1 MYKTVEL
8 PIDQI
13 SIFVNNI
20 VNHFTSAMK
29 SSFSVILFL
38 LLFSFTSNVFAENTN
53 RSDLDING
61 QLQSNFANPPKS
73 VQTTV
78 YWYWISNNISKEGVV
93 QDLQAMKKAGINRA
107 FIGNIGIDEVPYGKV
122 KMLSDEWWD
131 ILHTALK
138 TATELDIEI
147 GIFNSPGWSQS
158 GGPWIKA
165 ENAMRYLASSEL
177 RIKGP
182 TKMNQKLIQPNREF
196 QDVKVIAY
204 PAPKND
210 LLVLNATN
218 SRILS
223 QPTIDGLE
231 KLIDGDVKTGL
242 NIPSKDSLIIDFES
256 IKDFTARSLTIR
268 TTKEPITAQ
277 AQLQVKTVNGYKTI
291 SSFEINRSK
300 ADLNVG
306 FDPYAPI
313 VISIP
318 ATTSK
323 AFRLIIKN
331 SEIKQFAGANL
342 PEIVSKSGLTEIALS
357 VAPRIE
363 RYSEKTLA
371 KMYQLPLPYWNEY
384 QWEQQPKVDDASST
398 IDASKVIDIS
408 KYMAADGTLIWNV
421 PKGDWVILRTGMT
434 PTGTKNGPAAPEAT
448 GYEVDKLSAKQ
459 AEKHFEGHIGE
470 ILKRIPE
477 ADRKTFKVVVQDSYE
492 TGGQNFTDDFFAEFK
507 KAYGYDALPFLPTY
521 YGYVVGSYENSD
533 RFLWDLRRFVADR
546 VAYQYV
552 GGLRDISHKHG
563 LTTWLECYG
572 HWGFPGEFLQYGGQ
586 SDEISGEFWSKGTLG
601 DIENRAATSCGHIYG
616 KTKISSESFTV
627 ADKAYCNYPATLKQ
641 RGDRFFAEG
650 INNTLLHVFISQ
662 AYPDKFPGVNSWFG
676 NEFDAHNTW
685 FSQIDIFT
693 QYLKRCN
700 YMLQQGLNVADV
712 AYFIGEDTPKM
723 TGITDP
729 ALPKGYQFDYINAE
743 VIEKSM
749 TVKDNLLT
757 LNHGTQFKIL
767 VLPKLETMRPELL
780 TKIQQLVL
788 DGAVV
793 LGPAPNRSPSL
804 QNQPQADFLVKKL
817 SKELWGEVD
826 GLKVKFANRGK
837 GIIMSGLTMEEALA
851 QIDCIPDCK
860 IPENVKIDYN
870 HRKMSDGDCYFI
882 SNQSDKEQIAS
893 LQFRVK
899 GMQPEL
905 WDAVTGANRKLPAF
919 LQEKE
924 STTVP
929 IKLAANESAFIVFKS
944 ECKPTST
951 EISAN
956 YPTPRLLTTV
966 QVPWKVTFDAKVRT
980 PKHITMSVLKDLT
993 TFDNDS
999 IKYFSG
1005 IASYTA
1011 TFSLEKLPKNERIF
1025 VNLNN
1030 VGVMAKVSING
1041 NYVGGVWTAPYKL
1054 DVSNFISK
1062 GSNSI
1067 QVDVVNTWVNRLI
1080 GDQKLP
1086 KAQRQTWTYFNP
1098 YKADSPLQPSGL
1110 VGPVE
1115 IESINYIR

>member
-1 MYKTVEL
+1 MTFFVIPLAMGQIANKTQSSNTAS
-8 PIDQI
+8 QI
-13 SIFVNNI
+13 S
-20 VNHFTSAMK
+20 
-29 SSFSVILFL
+29 
-38 LLFSFTSNVFAENTN
+38 
-53 RSDLDING
+53 LD
-61 QLQSNFANPPKS
+61 FANPPKS
-73 VQTTV
+73 VQTSV

-93 QDLQAMKKAGINRA
+93 NDLQAMKKAGINRA

-122 KMLSDEWWD
+122 KMLSDEWWN

-138 TATELDIEI
+138 TATELNIEI

-165 ENAMRYLASSEL
+165 DNAMRYLASSEI
-177 RIKGP
+177 RVKGP
-182 TKMNQKLIQPNREF
+182 TKLNQKLVQPNPEF
-196 QDVKVIAY
+196 QDVKLIAY

-218 SRILS
+218 ARILS
-223 QPTIDGLE
+223 QPTIAGLE
-231 KLIDGDVKTGL
+231 KLIDGDVKTGI
-242 NIPSKDSLIIDFES
+242 NIPSKDSLIIDFET
-256 IKDFTARSLTIR
+256 KQNFTAQSLTIR
-268 TTKEPITAQ
+268 STEQPITAQ
-277 AQLQVKTVNGYKTI
+277 ALLQVKALNGYKTI

-306 FDPYAPI
+306 FDPYAPV

-323 AFRLIIKN
+323 TFRLIIKN

-342 PEIVSKSGLTEIALS
+342 PEIVSRPGLTEITLS
-357 VAPRIE
+357 AAPRIE

-384 QWEQQPKVDDASST
+384 QWTKQPLVTDAAT
-398 IDASKVIDIS
+398 MIDASKVLDIS
-408 KYMAADGTLIWNV
+408 KFMTADGTLTWNV

-448 GYEVDKLSAKQ
+448 GYEVDKMSAKQ
-459 AEKHFEGHIGE
+459 TEKHFEGHIGE
-470 ILKRIPE
+470 ILKRIPA

-492 TGGQNFTDDFFAEFK
+492 TGGQNFTDDFLVEFK
-507 KAYGYDALPFLPTY
+507 KAFGYDALPFLPAY
-521 YGYVVGSYENSD
+521 YGYVVGNQQTSD
-533 RFLWDLRRFVADR
+533 RFLWDLRRFIADR

-552 GGLRDISHKHG
+552 GGLRDISHKNG

-601 DIENRAATSCGHIYG
+601 DIENRAASSTGHIYG
-616 KTKISSESFTV
+616 KNKISSESFTV
-627 ADKAYCNYPATLKQ
+627 VDNAYSSYPAKFKQ

-662 AYPDKFPGVNSWFG
+662 AYPNKFPGVNSWFG
-676 NEFDAHNTW
+676 NEFDSHNTW
-685 FSQIDIFT
+685 FSQMDVFT

-757 LNHGTQFKIL
+757 LAHGTQYKIL
-767 VLPKLETMRPELL
+767 VLPKLETMRPALL
-780 TKIQQLVL
+780 EKIKKLVL

-804 QNQPQADFLVKKL
+804 QNQPFADSQVKKMAT
-817 SKELWGEVD
+817 ELWGTVD
-826 GLKVKFANRGK
+826 GIKVKSAKRGK
-837 GIIMSGLTMEEALA
+837 GMVMSGMTMEEALS
-851 QIDCIPDCK
+851 QIGCIPDCK

-870 HRKMSDGDCYFI
+870 HRKGVDGDIYFI

-899 GMQPEL
+899 GLQPEL
-905 WDAVTGANRKLPAF
+905 WDAVTGTFRKLPAF
-919 LQEKE
+919 FQGKE

-929 IKLAANESAFIVFKS
+929 IKLLENESAFIVFRN
-944 ECKPTST
+944 EAKPLSSDLT
-951 EISAN
+951 AN
-956 YPTPRLLTTV
+956 YPTPKLISVV
-966 QVPWKVTFDAKVRT
+966 QGPWKVKFDGKIRT
-980 PKHITMSVLKDLT
+980 PKSIVMPVLKDWT
-993 TFDNDS
+993 TYENDS
-999 IKYFSG
+999 IKHFSG
-1005 IASYTA
+1005 TASYTS
-1011 TFSLEKLPKNERIF
+1011 TFSFENTPTNGRIF
-1025 VNLNN
+1025 INLNN
-1030 VGVMAKVSING
+1030 IGVMAKVSING
-1041 NYVGGVWTAPYKL
+1041 QNVGGVWTVPYKL
-1054 DVSNFISK
+1054 EITKNINK
-1062 GSNSI
+1062 GQNYLRI
-1067 QVDVVNTWVNRLI
+1067 DVVNTWVNRLI
-1080 GDQKLP
+1080 GDQKLTTD
-1086 KAQRQTWTYFNP
+1086 QRQTWTYINP
-1098 YKADSPLQPSGL
+1098 YKIDSQLQPSGL

-1115 IESINYIR
+1115 IESINYIQ